1 MSEVNRPQA
10 DSASSPDPDFERT
23 LNAAQG
29 FFQLGM
35 WNESWNELE
44 ALPPETRHRPQVI
57 LLRVMIYNNLKRWE
71 EASIIGR
78 GALHHY
84 PDFGALYV
92 ATAHALRHYSGAAE
106 ARAVIVA
113 GESYLEEEAVFHY
126 MLACYDS
133 ALGNLDDAKE
143 GLARA
148 FELKKSLRLMA
159 LDEPD
164 LAHLWES
171 L

>member
-1 MSEVNRPQA
+1 MNRPQA
-10 DSASSPDPDFERT
+10 GGVPPDSDFERT
-23 LNAAQG
+23 LTAAQG

-44 ALPPETRHRPQVI
+44 TLAPETRNRAQVI
-57 LLRVMIYNNLKRWE
+57 LLRVMIYNNLNRWE
-71 EASIIGR
+71 EASIIGT
-78 GALHHY
+78 GALRHY

-92 ATAHALRHYSGAAE
+92 ATAYALWHHSGPAE
-106 ARAVIVA
+106 AKAVIAA
-113 GESYLEEEAVFHY
+113 GEPYLEEEAIFHV

-133 ALGNLDDAKE
+133 ALGHLYEAKE
-143 GLARA
+143 CLQRA
-148 FELKKSLRLMA
+148 FELDPAFKLRS

-164 LAHLWES
+164 LASVWDS

>member
-1 MSEVNRPQA
+1 MNRPHPGG
-10 DSASSPDPDFERT
+10 ASSPDPDFERT

-35 WNESWNELE
+35 WNESWDELE
-44 ALPPETRHRPQVI
+44 ALAPETRHRPQVI
-57 LLRVMIYNNLKRWE
+57 ILRVMIYNNLERWE
-71 EASIIGR
+71 EAAIIGK
-78 GALHHY
+78 GALRHY
-84 PDFGALYV
+84 PNFGALYI
-92 ATAHALRHYSGAAE
+92 ATAHALRHFSGAAE
-106 ARAVIVA
+106 AKTVIVA
-113 GESYLEEEAVFHY
+113 GEPFLEEEAVFHY

-148 FELKKSLRLMA
+148 FELNKSLRLAA

-164 LAHLWES
+164 LTPLWES